1 MKESSMKP
9 LMIVIVALIAV
20 LRGMAYTEAE
30 LKLWYGNDNDRA
42 PLDDLM
48 EEVSSKPMSMSMQEY
63 RALQATNQ
71 TPVLADVIASNIAH
85 AVQMGQSTNGV
96 TWTTDDELRMR
107 IPPPPDP
114 SEDWMHQSSRHLMML
129 MGVQAGD
136 MSAVCTNWF
145 MPTNICLNGTS
156 YDISR
161 PEPDQFEIYMTT
173 NAQQEVAHGRCY
185 EFNNGKDARIEGFL
199 LYLCQVKKGPIG
211 TAFGLSVN
219 NLDPATNMLYLSS
232 KEGISP
238 ACNVLICKNL
248 VLHMCAPTNAVE
260 FAVAILNAGLP
271 ENERIVV
278 STEE

>member
-1 MKESSMKP
+1 MRS
-9 LMIVIVALIAV
+9 LVIVIVALIAV
-20 LRGMAYTEAE
+20 LRGLSYTEAE

-42 PLDDLM
+42 PLDDM
-48 EEVSSKPMSMSMQEY
+48 CEEACKPMSMSMQEY
-63 RALQATNQ
+63 RAFQATNQ
-71 TPVLADVIASNIAH
+71 IPVMADVIASNIAH

-107 IPPPPDP
+107 ILPPPDP
-114 SEDWMHQSSRHLMML
+114 SEDWMHQRSRHLMML

-136 MSAVCTNWF
+136 LSAVCTNWF
-145 MPTNICLNGTS
+145 MPTNICLNGIS

-161 PEPDQFEIYMTT
+161 PDPDQFEIHMTT
-173 NAQQEVAHGRCY
+173 NAQQEVAHGRSY

-199 LYLCQVKKGPIG
+199 LYLREVKKDQIG

-238 ACNVLICKNL
+238 ACNVLIHKNL

-271 ENERIVV
+271 ENERIAIPVG
-278 STEE
+278 E